1 MEFSKILWLWSHYN
15 PRVCTFVQPN
25 HYFIKENA
33 PACNQLLFDNHRWCM
48 ETVDKDHDMP
58 HFFNDI
64 LSLNCSGTFRDK
76 DSYQTKRRKICGSV
90 LLPTQLC
97 NTHSHTD
104 SESDWCMVPSPDY
117 GCSGLPC
124 TDMSR
129 AGRQLKKHGPTNSVY
144 MTHGKYVENKKVPI
158 FTVECTPESWL
169 STNNN
174 NCLIF

>member
-1 MEFSKILWLWSHYN
+1 
-15 PRVCTFVQPN
+15 
-25 HYFIKENA
+25 
-33 PACNQLLFDNHRWCM
+33 
-48 ETVDKDHDMP
+48 MP

-64 LSLNCSGTFRDK
+64 LSLNCTGTFRDK
-76 DSYQTKRRKICGSV
+76 DSYQTKRRKICRSV

-104 SESDWCMVPSPDY
+104 SESDWCTVPSPDY

-144 MTHGKYVENKKVPI
+144 MTHGKYVETKEVPI
-158 FTVECTPESWL
+158 FTVECTPESRL
-169 STNNN
+169 SNNNN
-174 NCLIF
+174 NCIIYQLESIGIILLFLTYLTVHLSPSCYYSGFHTTRTSIPRLHYPLTIDID